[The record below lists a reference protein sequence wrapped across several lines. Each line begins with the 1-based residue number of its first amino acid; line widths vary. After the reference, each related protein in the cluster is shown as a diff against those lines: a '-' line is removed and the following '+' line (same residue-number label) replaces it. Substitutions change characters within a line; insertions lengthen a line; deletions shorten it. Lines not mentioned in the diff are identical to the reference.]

1 MIEQDIK
8 YLVPSSIE
16 EAVEFCSQFGKSA
29 RFIAGGT
36 EVVPMITHGRL
47 KQTYLIELSRLKQL
61 LVIKQHERCHNIGA
75 AVTLSELQ
83 HSPLIKRYWT
93 ALAEASASIRE
104 PQVRNLGTIGG
115 NLALGVPSA
124 DLVPPLLTYDA
135 MIGLVGLKGR
145 RWISLEEFLIGPY
158 KTALQSDEL
167 VVEIK
172 LPKPECRLGSAFMKL
187 TKFGGSGL
195 SIATVAVALSTED
208 DRITDAR
215 LAIGSAGPVPLRVAA
230 AEAFLV
236 GKQPSPE
243 VLSHAGRLASEA
255 ADPRDGSIRAS
266 PIHRR
271 RVLIPLA
278 SRAITLAAER
288 ASDQTTGVTL

>member
-8 YLVPSSIE
+8 YLVPASIE
-16 EAVEFCSQFGKSA
+16 EAVDFRCQFGESA

-47 KQTYLIELSRLKQL
+47 KQTCLIELSRLEQL
-61 LVIKQHERCHNIGA
+61 LVIKQHECCHNIGA

-83 HSPLIKRYWT
+83 HSPLIREYWP

-115 NLALGVPSA
+115 NISHGVPSA
-124 DLVPPLLTYDA
+124 DLVPPLLAYDA
-135 MIGLVGLKGR
+135 MIGLVGQNGW

-167 VVEIK
+167 VAEIK
-172 LPKPECRLGSAFMKL
+172 LSKPECRLGSAFMKL

-195 SIATVAVALSTED
+195 SIATVAVALSTEG
-208 DRITDAR
+208 DRIKGAR
-215 LAIGSAGPVPLRVAA
+215 LAIGSAGPVPRRVAA

-236 GKQPSPE
+236 GKQPSVE
-243 VLSHAGRLASEA
+243 VLSHVGRLASEA
-255 ADPRDGSIRAS
+255 ADPREDSIRAS
-266 PIHRR
+266 PTYRR

-278 SRAITLAAER
+278 TRAITLAAER
-288 ASDQTTGVTL
+288 ARDQTAGANQ